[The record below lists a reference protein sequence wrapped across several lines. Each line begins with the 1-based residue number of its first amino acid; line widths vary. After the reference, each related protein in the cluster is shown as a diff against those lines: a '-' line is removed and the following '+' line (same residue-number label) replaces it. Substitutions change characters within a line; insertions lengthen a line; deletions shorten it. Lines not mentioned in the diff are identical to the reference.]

1 MPLAN
6 HCRLIARLLQQLGV
20 GLLASVE
27 GFGVVCKAVGMTVFA
42 RKHASARG
50 PAKRIGYI
58 AVGKSH
64 AIVGN
69 PVEVWRLDKPLIVC
83 ADGLIRV
90 VVAHDIHDIHGLLVL
105 YLLALS
111 RGVGH
116 WCKQCRSR

>member
-1 MPLAN
+1 MPFAN
-6 HCRLIARLLQQLGV
+6 HCRLVSRLLQQLGI

-27 GFGVVCKAVGMTVFA
+27 GLCVVCKAVGMTVFA
-42 RKHASARG
+42 RKHASARW
-50 PAKRIGYI
+50 PAKRIGHI

-69 PVEVWRLDKPLIVC
+69 PVDIWRFDKPLVVC

-105 YLLALS
+105 NLLGLG

-116 WCKQCRSR
+116 WRK